1 MDNEADLPTPT
12 QDAGTPAPT
21 EIEQAWRRLPVRLL
35 NAAALL
41 SSTLMVAAIEP
52 KMPPLKGD

>member
-1 MDNEADLPTPT
+1 MDNEPDLPTPT

-21 EIEQAWRRLPVRLL
+21 EIERAWRRLPVRLL

-52 KMPPLKGD
+52 KAPPFKGD